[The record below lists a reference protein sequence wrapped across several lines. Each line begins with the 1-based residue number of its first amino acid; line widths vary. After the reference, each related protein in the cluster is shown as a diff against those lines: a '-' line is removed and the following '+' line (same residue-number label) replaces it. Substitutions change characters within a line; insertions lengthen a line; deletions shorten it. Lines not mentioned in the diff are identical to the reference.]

1 MATRLLQSKLLLHNN
16 LRRHLTSASSSSTFT
31 AVPPLNIT
39 QKTEPTTT
47 AIETERA
54 KPNNSIIDIN
64 DHQKLFGLLS
74 TSKLLRAAFNLHLA
88 AIESI
93 VDLGTWVMNSKM
105 MEMELARDVVLGT
118 VKHTFYEHFCAGE
131 SAAEVRRCVGKLN
144 EAGLRAMLVY
154 AVEHTNDKT
163 ECQQNLQGFL
173 QTVQSVK
180 SLPPSSV
187 RFHLIFSF
195 LFVQVFIYLFIYS
208 AWINSLFLVSSV
220 IVKISAICPMSLLER
235 VSDLLRWQQKDPS
248 LNLPWKLNTFPIFS
262 DCSPL
267 YHTQKKPDPLTPEE
281 ETELQLGHERLLKLC
296 QECVDA
302 NVPLAVDAEDTL
314 IQPAIDYMTYSSA
327 ILYNRDDRPIV
338 YNTMQAYLKDAKERL
353 FLATKDAEKM
363 KVPMG
368 FKLVRG
374 AYMSSETKF
383 ASSLGCE
390 SPIHNTIQDTH
401 ACYNDCAS
409 LMLEKI
415 ANGSSAVVLATHNVE
430 SGQLAAAK
438 AKELGIDKG
447 NEKLEFAQLYGMSEA
462 LSFGIRNAGFQVSK
476 YMPFGPVEMIIP
488 YLLRRAEENRGF
500 LSTSNHD
507 RLLIR
512 KELNRR
518 LKAVIF

>member
-1 MATRLLQSKLLLHNN
+1 MATRLLQSRNLLHN
-16 LRRHLTSASSSSTFT
+16 LRCFTRPLSSASASSSFT
-31 AVPPLNIT
+31 AVSPLNFT
-39 QKTEPTTT
+39 QKPEQQPPTATT
-47 AIETERA
+47 A
-54 KPNNSIIDIN
+54 KPNSIFDIY
-64 DHQKLFGLLS
+64 DHQKLFALLS

-88 AIESI
+88 AIEPM
-93 VDLGTWVMNSKM
+93 VDLGTWVMNSRI
-105 MEMELARDVVLGT
+105 MEVELTRDVVLGT

-131 SAAEVRRCVGKLN
+131 SAAEAGKCIGKMN

-154 AVEHTNDKT
+154 AVEHTNNKS
-163 ECQQNLQGFL
+163 ECHQNLQGFL

-187 RFHLIFSF
+187 SF
-195 LFVQVFIYLFIYS
+195 
-208 AWINSLFLVSSV
+208 V

-248 LNLPWKLNTFPIFS
+248 FNLPWKLNTFPIFS

-267 YHTQKKPDPLTPEE
+267 YHTQQKPQPLTPEE
-281 ETELQLGHERLLKLC
+281 ETELQLGHDRLLKLC
-296 QECVDA
+296 QECQDA

-327 ILYNRDDRPIV
+327 ILYNKHGNKPTV

-353 FLATKDAEKM
+353 FLASKEAEKM

-401 ACYNDCAS
+401 DCYNDCAS
-409 LMLEKI
+409 FMLEQI
-415 ANGSSAVVLATHNVE
+415 ANGSGAVVLATHNVE

-438 AKELGIDKG
+438 AKELGINKE
-447 NEKLEFAQLYGMSEA
+447 NQKLEFAQLYGMSEA
-462 LSFGIRNAGFQVSK
+462 LSFGLSNAGFNVSK
-476 YMPFGPVEMIIP
+476 YMPYGPVDMIIP

-500 LSTSNHD
+500 LSASNLD
-507 RLLIR
+507 RQLMR

-518 LKAVIF
+518 LKAAIF

>member
-16 LRRHLTSASSSSTFT
+16 LRRHLTSASSSSTLT

-39 QKTEPTTT
+39 QKAEPTTT
-47 AIETERA
+47 AIETETA

-105 MEMELARDVVLGT
+105 MEMELPRDVVLGT

-131 SAAEVRRCVGKLN
+131 SALEVRRCVGKVN

-187 RFHLIFSF
+187 SF
-195 LFVQVFIYLFIYS
+195 
-208 AWINSLFLVSSV
+208 V

-281 ETELQLGHERLLKLC
+281 ETELQLGHQRLLKLC

-327 ILYNRDDRPIV
+327 MLYNKDDRPIV

-415 ANGSSAVVLATHNVE
+415 ANGSGAVVLATHNVE

-447 NEKLEFAQLYGMSEA
+447 NQKLEFAQLYGMSES

-476 YMPFGPVEMIIP
+476 YMPYGPVEMIIP

-500 LSTSNHD
+500 LSASNLD

>member
-1 MATRLLQSKLLLHNN
+1 MAIRLLQSKLLLHNN
-16 LRRHLTSASSSSTFT
+16 LRRHLTSASSSSTLT
-31 AVPPLNIT
+31 AAPPLNIT
-39 QKTEPTTT
+39 QKAEPTTT
-47 AIETERA
+47 VIETERA

-105 MEMELARDVVLGT
+105 MEMELARGVVLGT

-131 SAAEVRRCVGKLN
+131 SAAEVRRCVGKVN

-187 RFHLIFSF
+187 SF
-195 LFVQVFIYLFIYS
+195 
-208 AWINSLFLVSSV
+208 V

-327 ILYNRDDRPIV
+327 ILYNKDDRPIV

-415 ANGSSAVVLATHNVE
+415 ANGSGAVVLATHNVE

-447 NEKLEFAQLYGMSEA
+447 NQKLEFAQLYGMSEA

-476 YMPFGPVEMIIP
+476 YMPYGPVEMIIP

-500 LSTSNHD
+500 LSASNLD

>member
-16 LRRHLTSASSSSTFT
+16 LRRHLTSSSSTLT

-39 QKTEPTTT
+39 QKAEPATT
-47 AIETERA
+47 AIETETA

-131 SAAEVRRCVGKLN
+131 SAAEVRRCVGKVN

-187 RFHLIFSF
+187 SF
-195 LFVQVFIYLFIYS
+195 
-208 AWINSLFLVSSV
+208 V

-248 LNLPWKLNTFPIFS
+248 LNLSWKLNTFPIFS
-262 DCSPL
+262 GSSPL
-267 YHTQKKPDPLTPEE
+267 YHTQHKPEPLTPEE
-281 ETELQLGHERLLKLC
+281 ETELQLGHGRLLKLC

-327 ILYNRDDRPIV
+327 ILHNKDGRPIV
-338 YNTMQAYLKDAKERL
+338 YNTMQAYLKDAKDRL
-353 FLATKDAEKM
+353 FLATREAEKM

-401 ACYNDCAS
+401 DCYNDCAS

-415 ANGSSAVVLATHNVE
+415 AKGSGAVVLATHNIE
-430 SGQLAAAK
+430 SGQLATVK

-447 NEKLEFAQLYGMSEA
+447 NQNLEFAQLYGMSEA

-476 YMPFGPVEMIIP
+476 YMPYGPVEMIIP

-500 LSTSNHD
+500 LSASNLD
-507 RLLIR
+507 RLLMR